1 MLFASQ
7 RTPAQI
13 KNTKQ
18 ALDTNSSSYHTIN
31 GTNDHNGG
39 RHEKEA
45 LHLKGREGIPGTV

>member
-7 RTPAQI
+7 RTPAKI
-13 KNTKQ
+13 KNAKQ
-18 ALDTNSSSYHTIN
+18 ALDIYSNSYHTIN